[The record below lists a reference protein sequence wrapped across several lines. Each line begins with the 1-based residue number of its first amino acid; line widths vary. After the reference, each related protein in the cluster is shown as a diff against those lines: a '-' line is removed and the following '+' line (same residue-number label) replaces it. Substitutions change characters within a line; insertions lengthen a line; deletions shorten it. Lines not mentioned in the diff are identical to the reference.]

1 VPAKDRTFRPTT
13 DAAYKDELSE
23 RRKTGNFKNVV
34 GDDPVAVI
42 VKAQIELTVD
52 ATTSDQRLP
61 GRPVNR
67 AHLGKLLDFVVAN
80 QYRLGWEM
88 VPAEK
93 RRGRPVKKKDIKA
106 IFPTPP
112 AWKVEGV
119 GVPQRVGTGAH
130 RHDNPHDTR
139 PPLVEAAA
147 KHLGVSVER
156 AGDLARQLA
165 DMAGKTPEGMI
176 GKDLPDPN

>member
-1 VPAKDRTFRPTT
+1 MPAKDRTFRPTT

-52 ATTSDQRLP
+52 AATSDRRLR

-88 VPAEK
+88 VPEEK
-93 RRGRPVKKKDIKA
+93 RRGRPVEKKDIYHDSLRSRQSVRV
-106 IFPTPP
+106 PP
-112 AWKVEGV
+112 C
-119 GVPQRVGTGAH
+119 GAVQ
-130 RHDNPHDTR
+130 
-139 PPLVEAAA
+139 LGFFICSCVAAA
-147 KHLGVSVER
+147 S
-156 AGDLARQLA
+156 
-165 DMAGKTPEGMI
+165 
-176 GKDLPDPN
+176 